1 MIEIDIPDFGQLRLA
16 HLILD
21 YNGTLAFDGKLLSGV
36 ADLLERLAE
45 HLRIHIITA
54 DTFGSVHQAFA
65 GSDFTIHVLPP
76 GNEEES
82 KVEYVRRLGSMSSVC
97 IGNGRNDRL
106 MLGEAGLGIAVLGRE
121 GTAIQA
127 LLAAD
132 IIIPSIVDSLDLL
145 LHPKRI
151 IATMRCLYLSGC
163 SSFSSSPL
171 SARRRL
177 VVFVPVSPILRKKPH
192 RIGSTARAMVHLRQ
206 VPFSGTPQGGDE
218 FKRRRRHLAKGCSGD
233 GDHGNQIVQID
244 PESGNLFS
252 NCRNM
257 LVINPGDNDGIDLD
271 PDILG
276 LKPGDCLHLPIKQ
289 QRRGGY
295 ANQFFPFPVN
305 PGIEPR
311 ADRRINRIDGDGD
324 KADFQFGQ
332 GVNMLAD
339 AKAIGRETEVQS
351 GMVAADQFK
360 GRKGTHRLGKGIA
373 RTSNT
378 GH

>member
-1 MIEIDIPDFGQLRLA
+1 MIEIDIPDFGQLHLA

-151 IATMRCLYLSGC
+151 IATMRC
-163 SSFSSSPL
+163 
-171 SARRRL
+171 
-177 VVFVPVSPILRKKPH
+177 
-192 RIGSTARAMVHLRQ
+192 
-206 VPFSGTPQGGDE
+206 
-218 FKRRRRHLAKGCSGD
+218 
-233 GDHGNQIVQID
+233 
-244 PESGNLFS
+244 
-252 NCRNM
+252 
-257 LVINPGDNDGIDLD
+257 
-271 PDILG
+271 
-276 LKPGDCLHLPIKQ
+276 
-289 QRRGGY
+289 
-295 ANQFFPFPVN
+295 
-305 PGIEPR
+305 
-311 ADRRINRIDGDGD
+311 
-324 KADFQFGQ
+324 
-332 GVNMLAD
+332 
-339 AKAIGRETEVQS
+339 
-351 GMVAADQFK
+351 
-360 GRKGTHRLGKGIA
+360 
-373 RTSNT
+373 
-378 GH
+378 